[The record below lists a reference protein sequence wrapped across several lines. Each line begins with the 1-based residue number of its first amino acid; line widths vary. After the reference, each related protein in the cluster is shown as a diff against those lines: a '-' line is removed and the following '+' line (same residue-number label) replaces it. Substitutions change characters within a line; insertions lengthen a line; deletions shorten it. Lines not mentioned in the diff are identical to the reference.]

1 MVRPARTTSTD
12 DVNNV
17 NGISEAPQP
26 GRKALATNAILQE
39 KLSWYMDTVEVHL
52 ISAIST
58 ASTSFF
64 AALGSLRELQT
75 EAAESVAKIRELRE
89 DLKRLDEQMAIGGL
103 EVVKIL
109 RCMHEWTRGRQGA
122 GSMTGRGDSGSGS
135 GSGQE

>member
-1 MVRPARTTSTD
+1 MSERSEVVRPVRTATSD
-12 DVNNV
+12 DHGA
-17 NGISEAPQP
+17 NGSLDVPQPP

-75 EAAESVAKIRELRE
+75 EASDSVARIKGLRE
-89 DLKRLDEQMAIGGL
+89 DLKRLDEQMAIST
-103 EVVKIL
+103 L
-109 RCMHEWTRGRQGA
+109 R
-122 GSMTGRGDSGSGS
+122 
-135 GSGQE
+135 